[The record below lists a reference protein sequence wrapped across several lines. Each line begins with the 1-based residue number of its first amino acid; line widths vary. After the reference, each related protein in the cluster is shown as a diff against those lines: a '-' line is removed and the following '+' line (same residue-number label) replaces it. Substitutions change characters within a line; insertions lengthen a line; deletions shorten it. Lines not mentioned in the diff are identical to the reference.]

1 MDQDTQDLIDRIA
14 NGEEK
19 LLSRNE
25 ICKRLNVPL
34 VTFDKWR
41 RTPSKDKPCENRFPN
56 PDLYIGGSPRWSM
69 TSFKKWI
76 ETCLLKA

>member
-56 PDLYIGGSPRWSM
+56 PDLNIVAGNLYRIDN
-69 TSFKKWI
+69 FKINLPSSW
-76 ETCLLKA
+76 EY